1 MTLSLTDLPYS
12 SGGAV
17 EGLWHFQLRDS
28 LNTQMAT
35 AVIENGRTVI
45 PVSGAILKRFVV
57 LMGSVV
63 GAVRVEGE
71 PCRIGDVAGLVPAA
85 EPAVRVEQT
94 APTPDVA
101 PQVKP
106 AAQPQHQQGKRK

>member
-1 MTLSLTDLPYS
+1 MTISMTDLPYS
-12 SGGAV
+12 PSGAV

-71 PCRIGDVAGLVPAA
+71 PYRIGDVSALVPAEA
-85 EPAVRVEQT
+85 PVPVEAKPIAVEPAK
-94 APTPDVA
+94 
-101 PQVKP
+101 PQ
-106 AAQPQHQQGKRK
+106 QHVPPQGKRK